1 MCPLLTWLLFV
12 YLSLDIDSSI
22 LDSIDVQEL
31 EYLVKLNIQKGKAF
45 STLGQGKDGLK
56 AFQSA
61 LDVSFTS
68 CTPMTNFTQDS
79 FSHL

>member
-1 MCPLLTWLLFV
+1 M
-12 YLSLDIDSSI
+12 
-22 LDSIDVQEL
+22 QEL
-31 EYLVKLNIQKGKAF
+31 EYLIKLNIQKGKAF